1 MQKMTER
8 EKNIIGR
15 IRDKVKEK
23 DVSAEVI
30 LYGSHASGNAREGSD
45 WDILILL
52 DRENVTLKVEQ
63 DYRHYLLE
71 LELEIGEPISVTVY
85 SKKSWKTRH
94 SVTPLYRS
102 INREG
107 ITLT

>member
-1 MQKMTER
+1 MTER
-8 EKNIIGR
+8 EKHIIER

-23 DVSAEVI
+23 DGSAEVI
-30 LYGSHASGNAREGSD
+30 LYGSHASGTAREGSD

-52 DRENVTLKVEQ
+52 DREEVNLKVEQ
-63 DYRHYLLE
+63 DYRHYLLD

-85 SKKSWKTRH
+85 SKKSWEIKH